1 MYLREAIE
9 EWSMCG
15 LLWRQVMPGYVIY
28 LMSVV
33 KISKGGNEIVSDG
46 LNWSGNEL
54 FESRGVDWV
63 FLSFADVKEGLYE
76 AYATP
81 VVE

>member
-46 LNWSGNEL
+46 LNWSPL
-54 FESRGVDWV
+54 K
-63 FLSFADVKEGLYE
+63 LEGSTGCSSILLM
-76 AYATP
+76 
-81 VVE
+81 